1 MEECGRGAAVE
12 QLTARGMV
20 SIPAMGGN
28 RHDVWIFPACAFINP
43 RNGGAI
49 VNDSK
54 KALLI
59 FVSIPAMGAIEHRAF
74 SARYFNNR
82 YGVYEGLLLIQK
94 CKGFYLILCYF
105 NDTIPIL
112 MKFTWHGNI

>member
-12 QLTARGMV
+12 QLTARGML
-20 SIPAMGGN
+20 SIPAM
-28 RHDVWIFPACAFINP
+28 
-43 RNGGAI
+43 GGAI